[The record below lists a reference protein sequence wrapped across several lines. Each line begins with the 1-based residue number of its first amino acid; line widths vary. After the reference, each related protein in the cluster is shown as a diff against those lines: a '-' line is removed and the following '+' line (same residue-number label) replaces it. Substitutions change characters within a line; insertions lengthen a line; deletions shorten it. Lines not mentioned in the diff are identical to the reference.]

1 MAAVSIPQR
10 RFRVEI
16 KKVFILSLDVS
27 AAQHEAVQMEDQV
40 IGDVDTERF
49 LHDLSGQDCEI
60 LVMRLDGCS

>member
-1 MAAVSIPQR
+1 MAVVSIPQR

-16 KKVFILSLDVS
+16 KKVFILSLDVP

-40 IGDVDTERF
+40 IGDVDRERF
-49 LHDLSGQDCEI
+49 FHALSGQDCEI